1 MQNVPE
7 EELADFYRGMSI
19 MLGTRLSRIRIE
31 AIRLGSLKAL
41 NDRQTV
47 LAHLHESEKLRI
59 ACISMF
65 GLPMNEKLVA
75 RSKCA
80 CTSPE
85 THDHTK
91 RMRMIILVKYII
103 LDPEFFGPDISP
115 QSEIWPLRRLCSVSP
130 AENNASTSVSLAKH
144 PNRAI

>member
-47 LAHLHESEKLRI
+47 LAQSDESEKLRSG
-59 ACISMF
+59 CISMF
-65 GLPMNEKLVA
+65 GLPMNEKLIA

-85 THDHTK
+85 TPDNTK
-91 RMRMIILVKYII
+91 RMRMIILVNYII

-115 QSEIWPLRRLCSVSP
+115 QSEIWSLRRLCSVSP
-130 AENNASTSVSLAKH
+130 GETDASTSVSLAKH
-144 PNRAI
+144 RNRAR